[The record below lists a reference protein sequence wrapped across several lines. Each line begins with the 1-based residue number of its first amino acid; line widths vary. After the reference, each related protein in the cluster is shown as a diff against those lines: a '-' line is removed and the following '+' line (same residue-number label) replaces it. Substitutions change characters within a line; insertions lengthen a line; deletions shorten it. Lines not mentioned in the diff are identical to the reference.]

1 MRRNRIWQSIEYTS
15 ELLPRRLRVAY
26 GQWIE
31 DMVWDGWNAYYVNFM
46 FRHIPGLSRHRF
58 AVMKNEV
65 ERVYSMV
72 ATRVVRKPTSPEH
85 LDNLP
90 RFIGCEDKQV
100 PKKIKVSLRDVTV
113 NDGSHINGVFLFP
126 MKSRLRKHPID
137 LIGDNKQYYIPEG
150 GPLLR
155 IHFTPLHVTLT
166 KAVDYTFK
174 SIKRGWVKEED
185 IILLPKSS
193 GEVTR

>member
-1 MRRNRIWQSIEYTS
+1 MRNNRIWDSIEYTS
-15 ELLPRRLRVAY
+15 ELLPSRLKTY

-31 DMVWDGWNAYYVNFM
+31 ESVSDGWNAYYVNFM
-46 FRHIPGLSRHRF
+46 FRHIPGLPTHRF
-58 AVMKNEV
+58 AVMRNEV
-65 ERVYSMV
+65 ERVYSTMV
-72 ATRVVRKPTSPEH
+72 TRIVRKPNSLER

-90 RFIGCEDKQV
+90 WFIGCEDKIV
-100 PKKIKVSLRDVTV
+100 PKNKKVSLRDVTI

-126 MKSRLRKHPID
+126 LKSRLRKHPID
-137 LIGDNKQYYIPEG
+137 LIGDNQKYYIPEG

-185 IILLPKSS
+185 IIILPKSS
-193 GEVTR
+193 TEVTR